1 MSGSGQI
8 IQRDTGVPRAK
19 CRNWELRM
27 SLGRDPMTGRYK
39 TKSKR
44 FYGTYREAQAE
55 LRSWEP
61 QDVTSASRCPTVQQT
76 MEDFLA
82 RRRVAEGTLAK
93 NRYQA
98 ACIVRHLGN
107 MRLCDLSAR
116 VISAAF
122 DRLAAGD
129 SPSGKPLSGT
139 YLQGVHALLHAMLAD
154 AEQARQID
162 SCARLMP
169 SAPKNTTQRK
179 RALTGDSVAL
189 LVESCEPSNDYHT
202 CIMLSLLAGLRRGEC
217 CRCLKWS
224 DVDFESATLHVP
236 GTKTKASDA
245 VVPLPE
251 LLASFLKRRAVERGR
266 RGFVVSLSP
275 QSVTEWWIRHRD
287 ELGCSGVA
295 FHGLRH
301 TYVTMLARAGV
312 HPSVMQA
319 LARHSDSRTTMEIYT
334 HVQLEQQRAGV
345 QALESIL
352 SATNSA
358 TNNRI
363 ISYPND
369 KDFRRS
375 YIERDSGSVQA
386 I

>member
-1 MSGSGQI
+1 MSGGGQI
-8 IQRDTGVPRAK
+8 IQRDTSVQRSR
-19 CRNWELRM
+19 CRSWELRV
-27 SLGRDPMTGRYK
+27 SLGRDPLTGRYRTK
-39 TKSKR
+39 TKR
-44 FYGTYREAQAE
+44 FAGTYREAQAE

-61 QDVTSASRCPTVQQT
+61 SELPSASRTPTVEQA
-76 MEDFLA
+76 MADFLA
-82 RRRVAEGTLAK
+82 RRHVADSTLAK

-98 ACIVRHLGN
+98 ACIVRHLGAV
-107 MRLCDLSAR
+107 RLCDLSPRIIA
-116 VISAAF
+116 SAF

-139 YLQGVHALLHAMLAD
+139 YLQGVHALLHAMLED
-154 AEQARQID
+154 AERDRTID
-162 SCARLMP
+162 SAARLMP
-169 SAPKNTTQRK
+169 TTPKNTTERK
-179 RALTGDSVAL
+179 RALTADSVASL
-189 LVESCEPSNDYHT
+189 ISRCEPSNDYHT

-217 CRCLKWS
+217 CRCLRWS
-224 DVDFESATLHVP
+224 DVDFEAGELHVP

-251 LLASFLKRRAVERGR
+251 LLASFLRRRAVECGR
-266 RGFVVSLSP
+266 SGYVVDMEPHSM
-275 QSVTEWWIRHRD
+275 TKWWERHRAD
-287 ELGCSGVA
+287 LGCAGVA

-301 TYVTMLARAGV
+301 SYVTMLARAGV

-319 LARHSDSRTTMEIYT
+319 LARHADSRTTMEIYT

-345 QALESIL
+345 AALEASL

-363 ISYPND
+363 ISYPYD

-375 YIERDSGSVQA
+375 YI
-386 I
+386 